1 MRTLSII
8 GIVVSL
14 LGIFISLLVYF
25 NIAKAQ
31 EGMRNLG
38 DDFSGNIQEK
48 LYSLDDHL
56 DLIKEPLNPSMMG
69 FFVFFLLFSI
79 IVNRKS

>member
-1 MRTLSII
+1 MRTLSIV

-31 EGMRNLG
+31 EGMRALG
-38 DDFSGNIQEK
+38 EGFSGNIQEK
-48 LYSLDDHL
+48 FYILDDHL

-79 IVNRKS
+79 IVNKKS